1 MKYYINEEA
10 LRDIFS
16 KKLEA
21 YRKEAGIRFAEEN
34 RYTNPLEDLT
44 EEDKEYLSKFYAGD
58 LKFEEL
64 PDSFKA
70 KAEMMVEE
78 VKKIDS
84 KIQEGVYSAHLF
96 TEEELKNVL
105 HFSEFELKEILNGK
119 EEESISKP

>member
-10 LRDIFS
+10 LKTILS
-16 KKLEA
+16 KKMEA
-21 YRKEAGIRFAEEN
+21 YREEAGRRFAEQN
-34 RYTNPLEDLT
+34 AYTNPLEDLT
-44 EEDKEYLSKFYAGD
+44 IEDKEYLSKFYAGE

-64 PDSFKA
+64 PETFKQ
-70 KAEMMVEE
+70 KAELMVEE
-78 VKKIDS
+78 IKSIDA

-105 HFSEFELKEILNGK
+105 NFSEFELKEILNGK